1 MNSRKSATD
10 MKQHIISLL
19 NTQPILQASMLE
31 VLSISRNTQQQ
42 VERALERRCGR
53 LEQRFATEQ
62 QPHTYKPEYRSSSL
76 VSRSPK
82 TVFEAH
88 AGKAVCLK
96 GHVPSCPFANRP
108 WIDNT
113 NCDCSWGLGQS
124 RFRNI
129 KTTTP
134 HTGRQKESTYLFET
148 EFTTWQT
155 MFGKFRLHLSVK
167 AQKQAWSL
175 SFPTITLSKQ
185 NIVPDDALVF
195 ELAEKGDIE
204 GMLELFRKGL
214 ASPND
219 RALIG
224 ATPLHVSSKPAE
236 IHYDMT

>member
-1 MNSRKSATD
+1 
-10 MKQHIISLL
+10 MKLYMLSLL
-19 NTQPILQASMLE
+19 NAQSTLQVNMLELLDLNRDTQRGLPPGGDILQQSFTTKL
-31 VLSISRNTQQQ
+31 
-42 VERALERRCGR
+42 
-53 LEQRFATEQ
+53 
-62 QPHTYKPEYRSSSL
+62 QPPTYELQSPSTPLIVRT
-76 VSRSPK
+76 PK
-82 TVFEAH
+82 TVFEAL
-88 AGKAVCLK
+88 AGKAVYLK

-108 WIDNT
+108 LIDNT

-124 RFRNI
+124 RFRNT

-134 HTGRQKESTYLFET
+134 HTGRQKERTYLFET

-195 ELAEKGDIE
+195 VLADKGDIE

-219 RALIG
+219 RALNG
-224 ATPLHVSSKPAE
+224 ATPLHVCSKPAE

>member
-1 MNSRKSATD
+1 MNL
-10 MKQHIISLL
+10 HILSLL
-19 NTQPILQASMLE
+19 NNQPLLHASMLE
-31 VLSISRNTQQQ
+31 VLDITRDTQQMQ
-42 VERALERRCGR
+42 RAVERRHDL
-53 LEQRFATEQ
+53 LEQRFATEP

-108 WIDNT
+108 LIDNT
-113 NCDCSWGLGQS
+113 NCECIWGLGES
-124 RFRNI
+124 RFRNT
-129 KTTTP
+129 KTRTP

-175 SFPTITLSKQ
+175 SFPTITFSKQ
-185 NIVPDDALVF
+185 NIVPDNALVF
-195 ELAEKGDIE
+195 KLAEEGDIE
-204 GMLELFRKGL
+204 GILELFREGL

-219 RALIG
+219 RELNGTTI
-224 ATPLHVSSKPAE
+224 LHVCSKPAD
-236 IHYDMT
+236 IR